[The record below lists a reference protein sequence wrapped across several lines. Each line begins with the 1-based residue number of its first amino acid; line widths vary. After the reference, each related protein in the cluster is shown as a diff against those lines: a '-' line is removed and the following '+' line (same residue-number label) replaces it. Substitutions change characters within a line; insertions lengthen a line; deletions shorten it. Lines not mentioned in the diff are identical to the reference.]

1 MTQTKEHHAHPACSD
16 TRWGITSQLGLCISR
31 YFISKRRWL
40 PGLCTRCQTKSA
52 QITAGTATETP
63 YSSSSLLPSWNKGRL
78 RGEVMGRGRRET
90 SAMLKQTHLEWGL
103 GYYTCQGDFFSSPS
117 SSSCW
122 QTVDDHRHGG
132 LSTGDQQIPEAKGPG
147 GSLCKGEHLT
157 RHILWVLL
165 FEGYASLTNPVA
177 LRLQAADSLTKTN
190 PGYYLYI
197 QMISGKSC

>member
-16 TRWGITSQLGLCISR
+16 TRWAITSQLGLCLSR
-31 YFISKRRWL
+31 HFISKRL

-52 QITAGTATETP
+52 PITAGTATETP
-63 YSSSSLLPSWNKGRL
+63 HPSSSLLPSRHKGRL
-78 RGEVMGRGRRET
+78 RGEVMGMGRRET
-90 SAMLKQTHLEWGL
+90 LAMLEQTHLKWGL
-103 GYYTCQGDFFSSPS
+103 GYYTCQGFFFFLPLCLIMLAN
-117 SSSCW
+117 CW
-122 QTVDDHRHGG
+122 WPQAWRA
-132 LSTGDQQIPEAKGPG
+132 LNRDQQIPEAKGPG
-147 GSLCKGEHLT
+147 GSLCKGKHLT

-177 LRLQAADSLTKTN
+177 LRLQAADILTKTN